1 MNAVM
6 YWQPFSTA
14 IIQDYYAIVFWV
26 QSQKYYG
33 FLLTVWRCRDIIVT
47 NINRNLEV
55 KHMQIRSFR
64 LEDAEETAQVIAKT
78 LRVSNSKD
86 YTEEY
91 IEFNINSH
99 SADELIKASNERHM
113 YVVCEGDRIIGTGG
127 IAGYWGSLTESI
139 LLTIFVLPEYQ
150 KKGVGRKIIETLE
163 KDEYFLRAK
172 RIEIP
177 ASLTA
182 VDFYR
187 KMGYDYKNGNTEP
200 EDGLMYRLEKFR

>member
-14 IIQDYYAIVFWV
+14 IIQDYYAIVFLV

-113 YVVCEGDRIIGTGG
+113 YVVCKGDRIIGTGG